1 MVARRA
7 RRSKV
12 RLQQYDFRGPIDR
25 RHRRCASRLQLGDRL
40 AGDRRGGGYPRLGH
54 QASANAAPTSPFKDL
69 ISSEQK
75 LSWFGTV
82 RGRLGVTVTP
92 DLLLYG
98 TGGLAY
104 GRVEAS
110 ANSRLL
116 IGEVISAEA
125 EDIFGVVRKCQQEQ
139 SRLDRGRRR
148 RMDVRCTLTSAASPR
163 SEPLRVQ
170 VRK

>member
-148 RMDVRCTLTSAASPR
+148 RMDVRA
-163 SEPLRVQ
+163 
-170 VRK
+170 

>member
-1 MVARRA
+1 VTGVEADIQG
-7 RRSKV
+7 SGIK
-12 RLQQYDFRGPIDR
+12 
-25 RHRRCASRLQLGDRL
+25 
-40 AGDRRGGGYPRLGH
+40 
-54 QASANAAPTSPFKDL
+54 ASANAAPTSPFKDL
-69 ISSEQK
+69 ISFEQK

-148 RMDVRCTLTSAASPR
+148 RMDVRA
-163 SEPLRVQ
+163 
-170 VRK
+170 